1 MAIGFVG
8 FETYRVWKNGP
19 WDLPQT
25 PKPKTSLPEDQQTE
39 PGQPLQIARTES
51 IVSQN
56 LFDPERGA
64 GRSRDAEASSR
75 AFQRVQ
81 GMVLLGTA
89 ILGDVRYAVLRD
101 QMQGATPG
109 QPAAAQGQT
118 TMRLRL
124 GDDIEGFKLSD
135 IGDKRV
141 VFTKG
146 PSRVEVLLDYFRKD
160 APVQTAA
167 PVPVPGQPGVR
178 RQAIPTPNPNVPGG
192 TGQVTNPGGPTP
204 RVVPNLPR
212 RRRLPIPRPN
222 QSQTEDG

>member
-19 WDLPQT
+19 WDLPQS
-25 PKPKTSLPEDQQTE
+25 PKLKTSLPGDPEIV
-39 PGQPLQIARTES
+39 PVQPLQVARTDS
-51 IVSQN
+51 IINQN

-64 GRSRDAEASSR
+64 SRSRDAEASSR

-89 ILGDVRYAVLRD
+89 ILGEVRYAVLRD
-101 QMQGATPG
+101 QVQGGNPG
-109 QPAAAQGQT
+109 QAATAAGQT
-118 TMRLRL
+118 IMRLRL

-160 APVQTAA
+160 APVPAA
-167 PVPVPGQPGVR
+167 VPSPAPGQPGVR
-178 RQAIPTPNPNVPGG
+178 RQVLPRPGANAANG
-192 TGQVTNPGGPTP
+192 AGQATNPGGPTP

-212 RRRLPIPRPN
+212 RRLPIPRPN
-222 QSQTEDG
+222 QSQTEDK